1 MYWLKCLDIRER
13 ASFRAGF
20 LVILDSPPPC
30 VASHSVRKP
39 ECCSYTR
46 PHTSIQR
53 HPEERGSSVLTMR
66 SLLPEAPGKPTLE
79 PRWVEQDYRTISET
93 IPLARWHSALTEVAR
108 VHESI
113 MDKAEMRLLL
123 IRASCSQFFNPVTWG
138 IDGMHNMD
146 PTLMF
151 TKYYLQG
158 MDWAILYQ
166 NTKQITITLYLY
178 IKL

>member
-1 MYWLKCLDIRER
+1 MLGHQRKGKLQGWFPCDSGLSSTLC
-13 ASFRAGF
+13 GF
-20 LVILDSPPPC
+20 SLSPE
-30 VASHSVRKP
+30 ARMLQLHQTSHS
-39 ECCSYTR
+39 
-46 PHTSIQR
+46 IQQ

-146 PTLMF
+146 PTLLF